1 MSETAMIE
9 KVSVFLSNASF
20 DSHTDRD
27 LLETS
32 VHDHDLSIVNLYTS
46 RCVSNSTKPEVEIGL
61 DGNVKKDEKLKHV
74 YGRSTSVLHKIQ
86 QKF

>member
-46 RCVSNSTKPEVEIGL
+46 RCVPNSIKPEVEIGL
-61 DGNVKKDEKLKHV
+61 DEHVKKDETLKHFNS
-74 YGRSTSVLHKIQ
+74 RSTSVLHKVE